1 MERIRLWV
9 GRPVPG
15 EEGAYDLRPVEAG
28 YSLKQLRRLNRFPL
42 LLSLKL
48 SVLFSAAAVIL
59 AHVPGEVG
67 AGLALWVMIAGAVV
81 SAAVFVRQL
90 RLRVSMRRTPEKFYK
105 RAYLA
110 YDAAEGE
117 EVFTEAELKE
127 VNPARSPATRE

>member
-1 MERIRLWV
+1 MLV

-15 EEGAYDLRPVEAG
+15 KEGAYDLRPVEPS
-28 YSLKQLRRLNRFPL
+28 YSLKQLRRLNRFSL

-48 SVLFSAAAVIL
+48 SLLFIGAAVVL
-59 AHVPGEVG
+59 THVPGEAG
-67 AGLALWVMIAGAVV
+67 AGLSLWVMIAGAVV

-90 RLRVSMRRTPEKFYK
+90 RLRVSMRRAPEKFYK

-117 EVFTEAELKE
+117 VVFTEAELGE
-127 VNPARSPATRE
+127 RTGEG